1 MSWSGLLYR
10 HSVYGSLE
18 MTYSMTSMKYLSKL
32 IENLSLISLVLV
44 HLCYLPQHCHYPRI
58 IPNSSVVH
66 GEIRGLLKMHE
77 ACNNSVE
84 YLTNLNNIDV
94 YQRPSGIYEDIY
106 YSQTSSP
113 PFIFKTT
120 NPWKKDEDCKSLNVM
135 VSLKHLVWFQTLYS
149 N

>member
-1 MSWSGLLYR
+1 MSCSGLLYR

-32 IENLSLISLVLV
+32 IENLSLISLFLV
-44 HLCYLPQHCHYPRI
+44 HSCYLPQFLHIPHI

-84 YLTNLNNIDV
+84 YLINLNNIDV
-94 YQRPSGIYEDIY
+94 YQRPSGIYKDIY
-106 YSQTSSP
+106 YSQTSCP
-113 PFIFKTT
+113 PFVFKTT
-120 NPWKKDEDCKSLNVM
+120 NP
-135 VSLKHLVWFQTLYS
+135 
-149 N
+149 

>member
-1 MSWSGLLYR
+1 MSCSGLLYRLLYR

-18 MTYSMTSMKYLSKL
+18 MTYSMTSVKYLSKL
-32 IENLSLISLVLV
+32 IENLSLISLFLV
-44 HLCYLPQHCHYPRI
+44 HSCYLPQFLHIPHI

-94 YQRPSGIYEDIY
+94 YQRPSGIYKDIY
-106 YSQTSSP
+106 YSQTSRH
-113 PFIFKTT
+113 PFVFKTT
-120 NPWKKDEDCKSLNVM
+120 NP
-135 VSLKHLVWFQTLYS
+135 
-149 N
+149 